1 MITWSEFNNYS
12 LNRKINTLYTNG
24 NFVMAI
30 RYYGFKVNLY
40 LLGEFYVEVFFNH
53 KKAQIE
59 KIARLDTSHSR
70 MKFYV
75 DQIKL
80 PEASFNKKAP

>member
-1 MITWSEFNNYS
+1 MITWAEFSNYS
-12 LNRKINTLYTNG
+12 FDQKINTLYANG

-30 RYYGFKVNLY
+30 RYYGFKINLY
-40 LLGEFYVEVFFNH
+40 LLGNFYVEVFFNH

-59 KIARLDTSHSR
+59 RITRLDPSHSR
-70 MKFYV
+70 MKFYY

-80 PEASFNKKAP
+80 PALA